1 MTYDE
6 GFAAGMRRAAEL
18 CAAMANDHADMA
30 LIGLSEN
37 ARNREAMEAALTKAR
52 YAILAAIP
60 APAPWTPPPEA
71 ERPEGFECLGRGV
84 KGSSWHHIQWNNG
97 RWWLRSPGIQA
108 FGLVA
113 FAPLPPTP
121 EAQP

>member
-6 GFAAGMRRAAEL
+6 GFAAGMRRAAEIANL
-18 CAAMANDHADMA
+18 HAGADITDCKDAGEGYDQAAFD
-30 LIGLSEN
+30 ICS
-37 ARNREAMEAALTKAR
+37 
-52 YAILAAIP
+52 AILAAIP
-60 APAPWTPPPEA
+60 ASAPWTPPPEA